1 MVHIEMLPFLI
12 RISHHPIHRLLVTNR
27 HAQVFVYSLHD
38 QFTEFKRC
46 IALSQPI
53 FDGEDISNMGKV
65 IHIVLVASVSISK
78 PLLILDFIDGQHT
91 LW

>member
-1 MVHIEMLPFLI
+1 MVHIEMLPSLI
-12 RISHHPIHRLLVTNR
+12 RISHHSIHRLLVTNS
-27 HAQVFVYSLHD
+27 HTQVFVYSLHD
-38 QFTEFKRC
+38 QFTEIERC
-46 IALSQPI
+46 IAVSQPV
-53 FDGEDISNMGKV
+53 FDGENISNMGKV